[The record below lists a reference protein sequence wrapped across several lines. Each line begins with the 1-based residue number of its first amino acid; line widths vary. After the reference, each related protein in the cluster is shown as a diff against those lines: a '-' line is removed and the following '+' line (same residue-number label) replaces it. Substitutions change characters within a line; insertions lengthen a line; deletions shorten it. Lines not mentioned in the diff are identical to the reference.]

1 MKIRVKLKTPIL
13 NASGLSGIIDATIA
27 KRKSIRI
34 ANEINRFILLAV
46 K

>member
-13 NASGLSGIIDATIA
+13 NASGLSRIIDDTTA
-27 KRKSIRI
+27 KRKRIRI